1 MLMLLKLMVIQPLM
15 LPLQAMQINMQ
26 GHIQEGCGIRI
37 QQPLVHFGEWVFLVG
52 K

>member
-1 MLMLLKLMVIQPLM
+1 MKLMMIQPLM

-26 GHIQEGCGIRI
+26 GHILEGRGIRN
-37 QQPLVHFGEWVFLVG
+37 QQPFVHFGEWVFLVG

>member
-1 MLMLLKLMVIQPLM
+1 MFMLLKLPLM

-26 GHIQEGCGIRI
+26 GHIQEGHGVRV
-37 QQPLVHFGEWVFLVG
+37 QQPFVHFGKWVFLVG